1 MNNKY
6 IWVLT
11 EAGETHELIAELS
24 EPILNRLAALFF
36 DQLEDPDDEDAPKS
50 IPEVKQ
56 RIIDEVIN
64 APVHQAYFSIYQL
77 FRYPLNTSIE
87 DGTVWAKDPDF
98 EVKPGA
104 EIWELG
110 DRIVMGCDMRY
121 AIAPIGYFT
130 KKLNQPGL
138 RGYEWIARKLK

>member
-6 IWVLT
+6 IYVLT
-11 EAGETHELIAELS
+11 EAGETHELIAELD
-24 EPILNRLAALFF
+24 EPTINRLAALFF

-50 IPEVKQ
+50 IQEVKQ
-56 RIIDEVIN
+56 RIKDEVLN
-64 APVHQAYFSIYQL
+64 SPEHSAYFNVYQL
-77 FRYPLNTSIE
+77 SRQTLNKSIDTGYLWAE
-87 DGTVWAKDPDF
+87 DQDF

-110 DRIVMGCDMRY
+110 DRIVMGCDMSY

-130 KKLNQPGL
+130 KKIKKSGL
-138 RGYEWIARKLK
+138 WGEWIARKLK